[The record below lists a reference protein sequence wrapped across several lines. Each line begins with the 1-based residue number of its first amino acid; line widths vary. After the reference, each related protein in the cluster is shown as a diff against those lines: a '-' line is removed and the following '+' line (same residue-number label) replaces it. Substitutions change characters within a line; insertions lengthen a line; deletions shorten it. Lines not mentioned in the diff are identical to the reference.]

1 MTSRLIPRRARK
13 TIEEALRR
21 EPAVALLGPRGVG
34 KTSLALGVAEE
45 RDGLYLDLEEPAD
58 RQKLRDPELFLEPLE
73 DRLVVLDEIHR
84 APEIV
89 PSLRGLIDRGR
100 RRGVRTGR
108 FLLLGSA
115 SFDLLRQTG
124 ESLAGRVAEVELGP
138 VDLLEIPPE
147 PAAARNLWVRG
158 GFPDA
163 FLADSD
169 RESRRIRG
177 DFLRTVVARDVG
189 WFAPRLPVATLSRLW
204 TMLAHSQGGLLN
216 SSRLAASLGI
226 ATRTTNRYLDLL
238 TDLLFLRRLP
248 PFHANLGKRLVKSPR
263 IYLRDSGLCH
273 ALLGI
278 EDWNDLAGHP
288 VAGPGWEGFVVEN
301 LLAVAP
307 ERTAATFFRT
317 AAGAEMDL
325 VLDFPDG
332 RRWAVEAKRGLAPT
346 VSRGFHEARAA
357 LRPDRTFVAYSGD
370 DRYPFRDGVEVIGL
384 RELMA
389 ELAEAG

>member
-1 MTSRLIPRRARK
+1 MTSRLIPRRARQ

-21 EPAVALLGPRGVG
+21 QPAVVLLGPRQVG
-34 KTSLALGVAEE
+34 KTSLALRVAEE
-45 RDGLYLDLEEPAD
+45 RNGLYLDLEEPAD
-58 RQKLRDPELFLEPLE
+58 RRKLRDPKLFLEPLE

-84 APEIV
+84 APEV
-89 PSLRGLIDRGR
+89 LPSLRGLIDRGR

-124 ESLAGRVAEVELGP
+124 ESLAGRVAEVELAP

-169 RESRRIRG
+169 RESRRIRS

-204 TMLAHSQGGLLN
+204 TMLAHSQGALLH

-238 TDLLFLRRLP
+238 ADLLFLRRLP

-288 VAGPGWEGFVVEN
+288 VAGPGWEGFVIEN

-370 DRYPFRDGVEVIGL
+370 DRYPFREGVEVIGL